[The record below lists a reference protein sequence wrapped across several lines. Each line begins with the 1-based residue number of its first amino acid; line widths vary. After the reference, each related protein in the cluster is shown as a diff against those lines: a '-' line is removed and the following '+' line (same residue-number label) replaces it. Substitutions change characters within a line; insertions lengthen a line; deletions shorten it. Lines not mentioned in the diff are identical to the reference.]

1 MKKMHDKYYSE
12 LTSQKRFIATWEAIG
27 RGDEAEKQR
36 LQDTAPIFTYS
47 SADHVIRHS
56 WGAVIAISLGVEAD
70 IRGYALTAQMAH
82 QADFPDTAIEA
93 LKQMKKL
100 DAAWVGLLKE
110 IGLSDA
116 AIRAARPDPH
126 PLVEHLF
133 KIVENYQ
140 PEKDAAVDE
149 YIAVARELMPLLQED

>member
-1 MKKMHDKYYSE
+1 MKKISDKHYNN
-12 LTSQKRFIATWEAIG
+12 LTSHQRFIATWEAIG
-27 RGDEAEKQR
+27 RGDEAERNR

-70 IRGYALTAQMAH
+70 IRGYALTAQMAY
-82 QADFPDTAIEA
+82 QAGLTEAAIGS
-93 LKQMKKL
+93 LKEMKKL
-100 DAAWVGLLKE
+100 DVAWVGLLRE
-110 IGLSDA
+110 VGLSDA
-116 AIRAARPDPH
+116 AIRTARPDPH

-133 KIVENYQ
+133 EIVENYQ

-149 YIAVARELMPLLQED
+149 YIAAARELMPLLREE